1 MFREGSKIR
10 LSIDSPGNSR
20 VRWAFVSDPD
30 PAEIELH
37 LDDQGGR
44 APSVLQLPV
53 VTSELYQSSR
63 NPTTGLRT
71 WSQRGSVSP
80 PRLPDPPTCGV
91 LRAQPCRTFEAAPP
105 P

>member
-1 MFREGSKIR
+1 
-10 LSIDSPGNSR
+10 
-20 VRWAFVSDPD
+20 VSDPD

-63 NPTTGLRT
+63 NPTTWLRT

-91 LRAQPCRTFEAAPP
+91 LRPSRAGPSRRLRRPEPPAP
-105 P
+105 